1 MAPENTNKPRSC
13 PEPGRMY
20 LGFERKS
27 SVQQPPLHHS
37 PSANTPRPKS
47 LLSLQLAP
55 KVQHDLLADDESECS
70 DFDDD
75 GNDSVDSLDPSQ
87 CASLSS
93 FEVRHES
100 NVGTVSTGMDR
111 RIPLEGTTGLAIFFR
126 SPPSTHELR
135 ADVRRFNG
143 SC

>member
-1 MAPENTNKPRSC
+1 MKAFTTAKHFKHTQHQESKMAPENNNKPRSC

-27 SVQQPPLHHS
+27 SVQQPPPHHS
-37 PSANTPRPKS
+37 PSAHTPRPKS

-70 DFDDD
+70 EFDDD
-75 GNDSVDSLDPSQ
+75 ENGSVDSLDPSQ

-93 FEVRHES
+93 FEVRYWTHSTRSWSGIERQIAL
-100 NVGTVSTGMDR
+100 VGS
-111 RIPLEGTTGLAIFFR
+111 
-126 SPPSTHELR
+126 
-135 ADVRRFNG
+135 
-143 SC
+143 